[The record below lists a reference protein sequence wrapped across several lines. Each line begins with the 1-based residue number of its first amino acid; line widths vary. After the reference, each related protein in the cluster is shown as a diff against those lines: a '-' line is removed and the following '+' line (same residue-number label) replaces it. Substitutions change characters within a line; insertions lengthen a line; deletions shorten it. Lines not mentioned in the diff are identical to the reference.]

1 MQKDELF
8 DKALAL
14 SLTKFKYCS
23 LKQEQKACVKKLVV
37 DREDVFA
44 VLPTG
49 YGKSLIYEV
58 LPFVFSKMNRLESD
72 QCDDNN
78 VVIVVSPLEYIHVQ
92 QVESLK
98 QIGVCAV
105 FLGHLLS
112 ETHGLYSEEGFA
124 QLLYGSAEQWLS
136 DMWANKLKQG
146 ELGNVQVL
154 VIDKVHTVDTW

>member
-1 MQKDELF
+1 
-8 DKALAL
+8 
-14 SLTKFKYCS
+14 
-23 LKQEQKACVKKLVV
+23 
-37 DREDVFA
+37 
-44 VLPTG
+44 
-49 YGKSLIYEV
+49 
-58 LPFVFSKMNRLESD
+58 MNRLESD
-72 QCDDNN
+72 QCDDN

-124 QLLYGSAEQWLS
+124 QLLYRSAEQWLS

-154 VIDKVHTVDTW
+154 VIDEVHTVDTW